1 MPTRSLSLHG
11 SPHLAEAISPK
22 FSFPLPVSFIPFLHH
37 CSGLPSTIHEHPFF
51 QNQLSV
57 GITPSKNS
65 VLADASPIIHYS
77 CALNILY
84 ETIIFPLLI
93 APSLLIWA
101 VLHVNAL
108 SSDVNFSETKVKPPF
123 SLHPP
128 GILQAHIAVL
138 VCRGA
143 GQALTQ
149 IGDPK
154 PLGYP
159 L

>member
-1 MPTRSLSLHG
+1 M
-11 SPHLAEAISPK
+11 
-22 FSFPLPVSFIPFLHH
+22 
-37 CSGLPSTIHEHPFF
+37 
-51 QNQLSV
+51 